1 MNNEVLEINYE
12 IYLDLLEKGNVDKDY
27 IRTYKLVHI
36 LIYKNYIT
44 ESYVLMRM
52 LYEEILYDLA
62 IISDNNFKITVKTE
76 VGEIRKQV
84 INNISIL
91 FDGFIDEEYI
101 KSLYNY
107 LSKMTHENTIK
118 KVLKDMLNNSRI
130 KDFTNTNTIYMLLI
144 IGHFY
149 LSNIY
154 KNQEIKKLIDYLLII
169 STIEFTKNQLKLDKS
184 EIEKYSNYFV
194 DIKDKNYV
202 EKTKNEFN
210 EIIKDLNKENSN
222 DNYVEIQKE
231 IYNLL
236 KKYNYYKFYTKF
248 IKKNNKKYK

>member
-118 KVLKDMLNNSRI
+118 KVLKDML
-130 KDFTNTNTIYMLLI
+130 
-144 IGHFY
+144 
-149 LSNIY
+149 
-154 KNQEIKKLIDYLLII
+154 I